1 MSNFHKSMPVT
12 LMAGLIASTA
22 LPASVLE
29 MTEIGQFKLGNGEG
43 YAEMIRYHAPSE
55 SLLVT
60 SSETGAIERVSISTP
75 SNMSRINP
83 LDLDGGNVTA
93 VAVHGDLVA
102 ASIKMKPADAPGM
115 VKLFDTGGTLL
126 ATYEAGALPDNVA
139 FSPDG
144 RYLLTANEGEPSDD
158 YSVDPEGSFTLID
171 LLN

>member
-1 MSNFHKSMPVT
+1 MSNFHKSTPVA

-22 LPASVLE
+22 LPASALE
-29 MTEIGQFKLGNGEG
+29 MTEIGQFKLGDGEG

-60 SSETGAIERVSISTP
+60 SSETGTIERVSISTP
-75 SNMSRINP
+75 SNMSRIDP

-126 ATYEAGALPDNVA
+126 ATYETGGVT
-139 FSPDG
+139 G
-144 RYLLTANEGEPSDD
+144 
-158 YSVDPEGSFTLID
+158 
-171 LLN
+171 